1 MFFII
6 SQTTCDLKIFSAI
19 CNKLHEMKLIDNSYH
34 ISDFEMIRNHY
45 QQALY
50 HLVSAARVS
59 IHEEPFLDISR
70 YL

>member
-1 MFFII
+1 
-6 SQTTCDLKIFSAI
+6 
-19 CNKLHEMKLIDNSYH
+19 MKLIDNSYH